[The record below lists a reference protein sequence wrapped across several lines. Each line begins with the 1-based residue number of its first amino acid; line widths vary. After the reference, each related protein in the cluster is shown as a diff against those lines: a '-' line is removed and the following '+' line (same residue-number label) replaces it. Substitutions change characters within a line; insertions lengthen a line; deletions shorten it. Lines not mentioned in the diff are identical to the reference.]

1 MGFHLNCVL
10 ALDARVLALYE
21 LAIPGGSAYVPRT
34 GSAPASAPPGPRTGS
49 APASAPPGPRTGS
62 TPAPSGPR
70 TDGTPALPEGW
81 VLPAPWELA
90 HSVGRLVYDPAGI
103 TPADLDGWRAAAG
116 VPSRSDPLDAFD
128 DDDFLL
134 GSFLSL
140 AAPVVVISDS
150 TFGGQ
155 LLHEYAA
162 AFREGGLVAAC
173 GVDHDEGRA
182 FRLADGAFRPA
193 DPVSVRPVAE
203 SVGHLHDGLRGAD
216 LFQGYL
222 PRNANHEGRR
232 HRETAAGPVPY
243 VRADWRDRFP
253 VLRRVPQP
261 GAAGPDAPPIGVP
274 GAH

>member
-34 GSAPASAPPGPRTGS
+34 DSTPASAPPGPRTGS
-49 APASAPPGPRTGS
+49 APAPAPPGPRTGGNS
-62 TPAPSGPR
+62 A
-70 TDGTPALPEGW
+70 PALPEGW

-162 AFREGGLVAAC
+162 AFREGALVAAC

-182 FRLADGAFRPA
+182 FRLADGAFGPA

-261 GAAGPDAPPIGVP
+261 GAAGPDAPPIGLP
-274 GAH
+274 DAH